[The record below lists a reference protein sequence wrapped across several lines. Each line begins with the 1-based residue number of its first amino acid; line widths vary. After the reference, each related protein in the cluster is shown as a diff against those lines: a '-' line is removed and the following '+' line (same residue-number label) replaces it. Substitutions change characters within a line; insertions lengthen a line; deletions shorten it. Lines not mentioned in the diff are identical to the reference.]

1 MNFSHIIMVIT
12 RALTLGTIVYGV
24 SALLNRGIG
33 TSNRMI
39 TVVIVILYLSLD
51 SFSGIFSKTSSIFC
65 ETICGVEDPNPPQL
79 SVKTFLDNDS
89 ISTDVQEAVR
99 LLNNEPVSSNEEVTT
114 ATAEEHVPVPAETE
128 EGFVSYG
135 SW

>member
-1 MNFSHIIMVIT
+1 MIIA
-12 RALTLGTIVYGV
+12 RALALGTIVYGV
-24 SALLNRGIG
+24 SVLLNRGMG

-39 TVVIVILYLSLD
+39 TVVIVVLYLSLD
-51 SFSGIFSKTSSIFC
+51 AFSGIFSKTNSVLC
-65 ETICGVEDPNPPQL
+65 DTLCGVEDLPPKL

-99 LLNNEPVSSNEEVTT
+99 LLNNEPESGSEET
-114 ATAEEHVPVPAETE
+114 ATAEEHVPVPAESE

>member
-51 SFSGIFSKTSSIFC
+51 SFSGIFSKTNAIFC
-65 ETICGVEDPNPPQL
+65 ETICGVEDPPKL

-99 LLNNEPVSSNEEVTT
+99 LLNNEPESGSEEATT
-114 ATAEEHVPVPAETE
+114 ATVEEHVPVPAETE